1 MKDLLQMLK
10 ALSDL
15 TRLRILKIIAI
26 KPLCVCEIMAVLK
39 MAQST
44 TSQHLTI
51 LANAG
56 LIEAEPGGVWT
67 VYRLAKLKSGSAAER
82 LIDFIKKAKATEQ
95 SRQDEMLARKADRE
109 RICRLSPEK
118 TFKQRKG

>member
-10 ALSDL
+10 ALSDP

-44 TSQHLTI
+44 TSQHLSI

-67 VYRLAKLKSGSAAER
+67 VYRLAKLKPGSAAAC
-82 LIDFIKKAKATEQ
+82 LIDLIKKAKATEQ
-95 SRQDEMLARKADRE
+95 YKQDEMLARKADRE
-109 RICRLSPEK
+109 RICRPGPEK
-118 TFKQRKG
+118 TFKRRKG

>member
-10 ALSDL
+10 ALSDP

-44 TSQHLTI
+44 TSQHLSI

-56 LIEAEPGGVWT
+56 LIEAEPGGTWT
-67 VYRLAKLKSGSAAER
+67 IYRLAPQTDIAKRLTDIVCGIKAPPEFKRDLQTAKTVDRDRLKNCN
-82 LIDFIKKAKATEQ
+82 IKILAKKP
-95 SRQDEMLARKADRE
+95 RQ
-109 RICRLSPEK
+109 
-118 TFKQRKG
+118 KG